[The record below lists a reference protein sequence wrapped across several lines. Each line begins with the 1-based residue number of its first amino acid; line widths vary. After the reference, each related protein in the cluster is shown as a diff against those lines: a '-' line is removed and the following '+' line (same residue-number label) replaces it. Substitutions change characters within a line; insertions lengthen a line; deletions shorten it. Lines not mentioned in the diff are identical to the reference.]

1 MFAFINKKQ
10 FIRVSV
16 GCFLLLFMGC
26 HSSWAGIQV
35 SPMTVSLDTHNQYVS
50 SIKVLSDS
58 QETQYI
64 KVDVK
69 KIENPGSPEQ
79 KEVDL
84 IDKAGAIIASPQRFI
99 LPAGGSHVVRLLS
112 DGIPSTEGVWRV
124 YVYSVGDND
133 QGEES
138 KGSDAK
144 IAINIHWGV
153 LVYNEP
159 EKPQPQLSFNP
170 VTGLLTNTGNTRI
183 FITRYG
189 FCHATEN
196 CQWQNF
202 DYAIYPNTAK
212 RLSLNSKGGIKGN
225 TLLIES
231 RKSHAVPEYTKVEF

>member
-1 MFAFINKKQ
+1 MFAFKNTKQ
-10 FIRVSV
+10 FVRGAA

-26 HSSWAGIQV
+26 HPSWAGIQV

-64 KVDVK
+64 KVDIK

-133 QGEES
+133 QDEAS

-144 IAINIHWGV
+144 IAINIHWGA

-170 VTGLLTNTGNTRI
+170 VIGLLTNTGNTRI

-196 CQWQNF
+196 CHWQHL

-212 RLSLNSKGGIKGN
+212 RLNIEGGRKGN

-231 RKSHAVPEYTKVEF
+231 RKNNSAPEYTKVEF

>member
-1 MFAFINKKQ
+1 MFTFINTKQ
-10 FIRVSV
+10 FIRGGI
-16 GCFLLLFMGC
+16 GCLVLLFMGC
-26 HSSWAGIQV
+26 QSSLAGIQV
-35 SPMTVSLDTHNQYVS
+35 FPMTVSLDTHNQYVS

-58 QETQYI
+58 RETQYI
-64 KVDVK
+64 KVDIK
-69 KIENPGSPEQ
+69 KIENPGTPEQ

-84 IDKAGAIIASPQRFI
+84 IDKNGAIIASPQRFI

-133 QGEES
+133 LDVAS

-144 IAINIHWGV
+144 IAININWGV

-159 EKPQPQLSFNP
+159 EKPQAQLSFNP
-170 VTGLLTNTGNTRI
+170 VTGLLTNTGNTRM

-189 FCHATEN
+189 FCHALEN
-196 CQWQNF
+196 CQWQHL

-212 RLSLNSKGGIKGN
+212 RLNGEGGGKGK

-231 RKSHAVPEYTKVEF
+231 RKSNAVPEYTKVEF

>member
-1 MFAFINKKQ
+1 MFTFINMKQ
-10 FIRVSV
+10 FIRALA
-16 GCFLLLFMGC
+16 GCFTLLFMVC

-50 SIKVLSDS
+50 SVKVLSDS

-64 KVDVK
+64 KVDIK
-69 KIENPGSPEQ
+69 KIENPGTLEQ

-84 IDKAGAIIASPQRFI
+84 IDKTGAIIASPQRFI

-124 YVYSVGDND
+124 YIHSVGGDD
-133 QGEES
+133 QDIAS
-138 KGSDAK
+138 KGRDAK
-144 IAINIHWGV
+144 IAININWGV
-153 LVYNEP
+153 LVYSEP

-170 VTGLLTNTGNTRI
+170 ATGLLTNTGNTRI
-183 FITRYG
+183 FIARYG

-196 CQWQNF
+196 CQWQHL

-212 RLSLNSKGGIKGN
+212 RINGEGGRKGK

-231 RKSHAVPEYTKVEF
+231 RKSNAVPEYTKVEF

>member
-1 MFAFINKKQ
+1 MFVFMNVKRFIKI
-10 FIRVSV
+10 FA
-16 GCFLLLFMGC
+16 GCFTLLFMGC

-35 SPMTVSLDTHNQYVS
+35 SPMTVSLDTHNQYVG
-50 SIKVLSDS
+50 SIKVFSDS

-64 KVDVK
+64 KVDIK
-69 KIENPGSPEQ
+69 KIENPGTPEQ

-84 IDKAGAIIASPQRFI
+84 TDKSGAIIASPQRFI

-124 YVYSVGDND
+124 YVHSVGND
-133 QGEES
+133 DQNIASQGS
-138 KGSDAK
+138 NAK
-144 IAINIHWGV
+144 IAININWGV

-170 VTGLLTNTGNTRI
+170 ATGLLTNTGNTRM

-189 FCHATEN
+189 FCHAAEN
-196 CQWQNF
+196 CHWQRL

-212 RLSLNSKGGIKGN
+212 RLNGEGGRKGN

-231 RKSHAVPEYTKVEF
+231 RKSNAAPEYTKVKF

>member
-1 MFAFINKKQ
+1 MFAFTNTKQ
-10 FIRVSV
+10 VIRVFA
-16 GCFLLLFMGC
+16 GCILLLFMGC

-35 SPMTVSLDTHNQYVS
+35 SPMTVSLGTHNQYVS

-64 KVDVK
+64 KVDIK
-69 KIENPGSPEQ
+69 KIENPGMPEQ
-79 KEVDL
+79 KEVNL
-84 IDKAGAIIASPQRFI
+84 IDKTGAIIASPQRFI
-99 LPAGGSHVVRLLS
+99 LPAGGSHVIRLLS

-124 YVYSVGDND
+124 YIYSVSDDD
-133 QGEES
+133 QDAAS

-170 VTGLLTNTGNTRI
+170 ATGLLTNTGNTRI

-189 FCHATEN
+189 FCHATKN
-196 CQWQNF
+196 CQWQHL

-212 RLSLNSKGGIKGN
+212 RLNGEGGRKGN

-231 RKSHAVPEYTKVEF
+231 RKSNAAPEYTKVEF